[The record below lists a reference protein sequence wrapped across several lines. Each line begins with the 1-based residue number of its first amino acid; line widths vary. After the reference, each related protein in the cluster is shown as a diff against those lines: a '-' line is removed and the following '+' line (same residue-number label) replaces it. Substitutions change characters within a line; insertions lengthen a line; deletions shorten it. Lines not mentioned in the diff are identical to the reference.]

1 MPPQR
6 RSRDKMPAHGS
17 QQSAVSSQRTGKRSR
32 KSYVLPTAYCLLPS
46 GRRGQSILEYAV
58 FTAAVSA
65 ALIAMN
71 VYVKR
76 AIQANLKHVEQQINA
91 DVPP

>member
-1 MPPQR
+1 
-6 RSRDKMPAHGS
+6 MPADS
-17 QQSAVSSQRTGKRSR
+17 KQQTANSRQRPDRQPR
-32 KSYVLPTAYCLLPS
+32 LLPTGS
-46 GRRGQSILEYAV
+46 RGQSILEYAV

-71 VYVKR
+71 VYVRR
-76 AIQANLKHVEQQINA
+76 AVQANLKNLEQQINA